1 MNEELRQT
9 SLLHNDAL
17 VQSVAQHESWTTG
30 HWKAWERIKR
40 DAGKLVAAGEMTD
53 LFLVVDGSSDL
64 VVSGATGVSAHPP
77 GEIATLSSEWDAPIL
92 HAAADVVRVL
102 FGRRPTVDEERI
114 EEIRLLFSEQGYKI
128 LGPRPVGD
136 GKDLTEQVGWSAP
149 YVAAEVGGGAV
160 AAGSG
165 RTPLEAAEN
174 AWAKFQ
180 ANQRK

>member
-1 MNEELRQT
+1 MNEEMRHT

-30 HWKAWERIKR
+30 QWKAWERIKR
-40 DAGKLVAAGEMTD
+40 DAGKLVTAGEMTD
-53 LFLVVDGSSDL
+53 LFLIVDGSSGLLDG
-64 VVSGATGVSAHPP
+64 VTGVSAHPP
-77 GEIATLSSEWDAPIL
+77 GEIAALSSEWTAPIL
-92 HAAADVVRVL
+92 QAAGEVVRGL
-102 FGRRPTVDEERI
+102 LGRQPTVDEERI
-114 EEIRLLFSEQGYKI
+114 AETRLLFSEQGYKM
-128 LGPRPVGD
+128 LGPRRVGD
-136 GKDLTEQVGWSAP
+136 GKDLTDQVGWSAP